1 LRRLK
6 FIRFKNINRQN
17 EGEKEK
23 DSVGF
28 MVRERGVEPL

>member
-17 EGEKEK
+17 EGEEK